1 MSITLTEEN
10 FIQQIPLLYDFLKT
24 NESIIIDDKS
34 RVILMQKATQEEK
47 IAFEQSSHGEEW
59 VEAFSFLDQ
68 LS

>member
-47 IAFEQSSHGEEW
+47 IAFEHLWSRNSKMPY
-59 VEAFSFLDQ
+59 AY
-68 LS
+68 